1 MYQHRIADCATS
13 GRFSFRSF
21 DIAANTT
28 KRAITNTAHVSTK
41 EWSTPVSEIGRSPKV
56 PAHTRLP
63 FFVPLLLPGSL
74 AAPSEKLG
82 NFSLALSRP
91 FGFKPMTRAM

>member
-74 AAPSEKLG
+74 GCTFREAGEFL
-82 NFSLALSRP
+82 
-91 FGFKPMTRAM
+91 FGVVKAIWF